1 MCCVY
6 CFKTDRTACRNWNLQ
21 GENISHFQRQKGKED
36 AEVSSE
42 ADKVFAGS
50 EILLLGNESQTV
62 GSESAPMEV
71 LLILLEAGIFSS
83 VSFQLVRTH
92 AQVYVL
98 LRLVST
104 FPQVSYVAGETQTL
118 NFYRPLFAGFI
129 GAGRKVS

>member
-1 MCCVY
+1 
-6 CFKTDRTACRNWNLQ
+6 
-21 GENISHFQRQKGKED
+21 
-36 AEVSSE
+36 
-42 ADKVFAGS
+42 
-50 EILLLGNESQTV
+50 
-62 GSESAPMEV
+62 MEV
-71 LLILLEAGIFSS
+71 HLILLEAGIFSS

-104 FPQVSYVAGETQTL
+104 FPQVSCVAGETQTL